1 MLVSGGKIIA
11 IDKVN
16 HDNTLSGDGV
26 FKPLGV
32 NKDLLNR
39 AVYFSDTNPSPYF
52 TWNGNTLSA
61 NSAVKF
67 FNVSYTYNV
76 NPPESA
82 CVDFVYSGTMS
93 VNGVSANHFIEGYK
107 ANETHNLSYNF
118 LNNAPNFQYTFVHNS
133 DDKCSVSKV
142 KVSCIG
148 FIYDDSEPE
157 PTEIVNALAREN
169 NDIIIFNNNDIALRV

>member
-11 IDKVN
+11 IDRVN
-16 HDNTLSGDGV
+16 HDKTLSGDGV

-32 NKDLLNR
+32 NQDLLNR

-76 NPPESA
+76 NPPTTA
-82 CVDFVYSGTMS
+82 CVDFVYSGNMT
-93 VNGVSANHFIEGYK
+93 VNGLTSNHIIEGYK
-107 ANETHNLSYNF
+107 TNETHNLSYNF
-118 LNNAPNFQYTFVHNS
+118 LNDAPAGKYIFTS
-133 DDKCSVSKV
+133 GGECPVSKI
-142 KVSCIG
+142 KVSCVG

-157 PTEIVNALAREN
+157 PTEYVNVLANEN
-169 NDIIIFNNNDIALRV
+169 SDIISFNGIALRV

>member
-118 LNNAPNFQYTFVHNS
+118 LNNAPNFQYTFAPSGECLTN
-133 DDKCSVSKV
+133 KV
-142 KVSCIG
+142 KVSCVG

>member
-76 NPPESA
+76 NPPKNP

-118 LNNAPNFQYTFVHNS
+118 LNNAPNFQYTFAPS
-133 DDKCSVSKV
+133 GECLTSGV
-142 KVSCIG
+142 KVSCVG

>member
-11 IDKVN
+11 IDEVK
-16 HDNTLSGDGV
+16 HDKTLSGDGV
-26 FKPLGV
+26 FEPLGV

-67 FNVSYTYNV
+67 FNISYTYNV
-76 NPPESA
+76 SPPKNP
-82 CVDFVYSGTMS
+82 CVDFVYSGTMT
-93 VNGVSANHFIEGYK
+93 VNGVSSNHIIEGYK
-107 ANETHNLSYNF
+107 SNETHNLSYNF
-118 LNNAPNFQYTFVHNS
+118 LNDAKNFQYTFVPS
-133 DDKCSVSKV
+133 GECLTSKI
-142 KVSCIG
+142 KVSCVG

-157 PTEIVNALAREN
+157 PTEIVNVLSNEN
-169 NDIIIFNNNDIALRV
+169 SDVICFNGVALRI

>member
-1 MLVSGGKIIA
+1 MIISGGKVLA
-11 IDKVN
+11 IDKVK
-16 HDNTLSGDGV
+16 HDDTLSGDGV
-26 FKPLGV
+26 FEPLGL

-52 TWNGNTLSA
+52 TWNDNTLSA

-76 NPPESA
+76 NPPENP

-93 VNGVSANHFIEGYK
+93 VNGVSANHIIEGYK
-107 ANETHNLSYNF
+107 ANETYNLSYNF
-118 LNNAPNFQYTFVHNS
+118 LNNAPNFLYTFAPSGECLTN
-133 DDKCSVSKV
+133 KV

-148 FIYDDSEPE
+148 FIDDGSEPE
-157 PTEIVNALAREN
+157 PTEIVNVLSNEN
-169 NDIIIFNNNDIALRV
+169 SDVISFNGIALRV

>member
-11 IDKVN
+11 IDRVN
-16 HDNTLSGDGV
+16 HDGTLSGDGV

-52 TWNGNTLSA
+52 TWNDTTNTLSA
-61 NSAVKF
+61 SSAVKF

-76 NPPESA
+76 NPPQTA
-82 CVDFVYSGTMS
+82 CIDFVYSGTMS
-93 VNGVSANHFIEGYK
+93 VNGLTSNHIIEGYK
-107 ANETHNLSYNF
+107 TNETHNLSYNF
-118 LNNAPNFQYTFVHNS
+118 LNDAPNRQYTFTS
-133 DDKCSVSKV
+133 AGDCSTNKV
-142 KVSCIG
+142 KISCVG

>member
-11 IDKVN
+11 IDRVN
-16 HDNTLSGDGV
+16 HDGTLSGDGV

-52 TWNGNTLSA
+52 TWNDTTNTLSA
-61 NSAVKF
+61 SSAVKF

-76 NPPESA
+76 SPSA
-82 CVDFVYSGTMS
+82 NACIDFVYSGTMS
-93 VNGVSANHFIEGYK
+93 VNGLTSNHIIEGYK
-107 ANETHNLSYNF
+107 TNETHNLSYNF
-118 LNNAPNFQYTFVHNS
+118 LNDAPNRQYTFTPAG
-133 DDKCSVSKV
+133 DCSKNKV
-142 KVSCIG
+142 KISCVG

-157 PTEIVNALAREN
+157 PTEYVNVLANEN
-169 NDIIIFNNNDIALRV
+169 SDIISFNGIALRV

>member
-39 AVYFSDTNPSPYF
+39 AVYFSDENPSPYF

-76 NPPESA
+76 NPPKN

-118 LNNAPNFQYTFVHNS
+118 LNNAQNFQYTFAPS
-133 DDKCSVSKV
+133 GECLTSGV
-142 KVSCIG
+142 KVSCVG

>member
-11 IDKVN
+11 IDRVN
-16 HDNTLSGDGV
+16 HDGTLSGDGV

-52 TWNGNTLSA
+52 TWNDTTNTLSA
-61 NSAVKF
+61 SSAVKF

-76 NPPESA
+76 NPPTTA

-93 VNGVSANHFIEGYK
+93 VNGLTSNHIIEGYK
-107 ANETHNLSYNF
+107 TNETHNLSYNF
-118 LNNAPNFQYTFVHNS
+118 LNDAPNRQYTFTPAG
-133 DDKCSVSKV
+133 DCSTNKV
-142 KVSCIG
+142 KISCVG

-157 PTEIVNALAREN
+157 PTEYVNVLANEN
-169 NDIIIFNNNDIALRV
+169 SDIISFNGIALRV

>member
-11 IDKVN
+11 IDRVN
-16 HDNTLSGDGV
+16 HDGTLSGDGV

-52 TWNGNTLSA
+52 TWNDTTNTLSA
-61 NSAVKF
+61 SSAVKF

-76 NPPESA
+76 NPPQTA
-82 CVDFVYSGTMS
+82 CIDFVYSGTMS
-93 VNGVSANHFIEGYK
+93 VNGLTSNHIIEGYK
-107 ANETHNLSYNF
+107 TNETHNLSYNF
-118 LNNAPNFQYTFVHNS
+118 LNDAPNRQYTFTPAG
-133 DDKCSVSKV
+133 DCSTNKV
-142 KVSCIG
+142 KISCVG

-157 PTEIVNALAREN
+157 PTEYVNVLANEN
-169 NDIIIFNNNDIALRV
+169 SDIISFSGIALRV

>member
-11 IDKVN
+11 IDRVN
-16 HDNTLSGDGV
+16 HDGTLSGDGV

-61 NSAVKF
+61 SSAVKF

-76 NPPESA
+76 NPPTTA
-82 CVDFVYSGTMS
+82 CVDFVYSGTMT
-93 VNGVSANHFIEGYK
+93 VNGLTSNHIIEGYK
-107 ANETHNLSYNF
+107 TNETHNLSYNF
-118 LNNAPNFQYTFVHNS
+118 LNDAPNRQYTFTPAG
-133 DDKCSVSKV
+133 DCSTNKV
-142 KVSCIG
+142 KISCVG

-157 PTEIVNALAREN
+157 PTEYVNVLANEN
-169 NDIIIFNNNDIALRV
+169 SDIISFNGIALRV

>member
-11 IDKVN
+11 IDQVN
-16 HDNTLSGDGV
+16 HDKTLSGDGV

-52 TWNGNTLSA
+52 NWNGNTLSA

-107 ANETHNLSYNF
+107 ANETHNLCYNF
-118 LNNAPNFQYTFVHNS
+118 MNDAPNFQYTFVHNS
-133 DDKCSVSKV
+133 DDNCSASKV
-142 KVSCIG
+142 KVSCVG

>member
-11 IDKVN
+11 IDRVN
-16 HDNTLSGDGV
+16 HDGTLSGDGV

-61 NSAVKF
+61 SSAVKF

-76 NPPESA
+76 NPPTTA

-93 VNGVSANHFIEGYK
+93 VNGLTSNHIIEGYK
-107 ANETHNLSYNF
+107 TNETHNLSYNF
-118 LNNAPNFQYTFVHNS
+118 LNDAPNRQYTFTPAGDCLTN
-133 DDKCSVSKV
+133 KV
-142 KVSCIG
+142 KVSCVG

-157 PTEIVNALAREN
+157 PTEYVNVLANEN
-169 NDIIIFNNNDIALRV
+169 SDIISFNGIALRV

>member
-11 IDKVN
+11 IDRVN
-16 HDNTLSGDGV
+16 HDGTLSGDGV

-76 NPPESA
+76 NPPQSA
-82 CVDFVYSGTMS
+82 SIDFVYSGTMS
-93 VNGVSANHFIEGYK
+93 VNGLTSNHIIEGYK
-107 ANETHNLSYNF
+107 TNETHNLSYNF
-118 LNNAPNFQYTFVHNS
+118 LNDAPNRQYTFTPAG
-133 DDKCSVSKV
+133 DCSTNKV
-142 KVSCIG
+142 KISCVG

-157 PTEIVNALAREN
+157 PTEYVNVLANEN
-169 NDIIIFNNNDIALRV
+169 SDIISFSGIALRV

>member
-1 MLVSGGKIIA
+1 MLISGGKILA

-26 FKPLGV
+26 FEPLGV

-52 TWNGNTLSA
+52 TWNDYTNTLSA

-76 NPPESA
+76 NPSRNP
-82 CVDFVYSGTMS
+82 CVDFVYSGTMA

-118 LNNAPNFQYTFVHNS
+118 LNDAPNFKYTFVPYG
-133 DDKCSVSKV
+133 DCLTKKV
-142 KVSCIG
+142 KVSCVG
-148 FIYDDSEPE
+148 FIYDESEPE
-157 PTEIVNALAREN
+157 PT
-169 NDIIIFNNNDIALRV
+169 DIINVLANENSEIIDFNGIVLRV

>member
-1 MLVSGGKIIA
+1 MLISGGKVLA

-16 HDNTLSGDGV
+16 HDKTLSGDGV
-26 FKPLGV
+26 FEPLGV
-32 NKDLLNR
+32 NQDLLNR

-52 TWNGNTLSA
+52 TWNDNTNTLSA

-76 NPPESA
+76 SPSAENP
-82 CVDFVYSGTMS
+82 CVDFVYSGTIS
-93 VNGVSANHFIEGYK
+93 VNGISANHFIEGYK

-118 LNNAPNFQYTFVHNS
+118 LNTPNFQYTFAS
-133 DDKCSVSKV
+133 GGDCSISKV
-142 KVSCIG
+142 KVSCVG

-157 PTEIVNALAREN
+157 PTDIVNVLANEN
-169 NDIIIFNNNDIALRV
+169 SDIISFNGVALRV

>member
-11 IDKVN
+11 IDEVK

-39 AVYFSDTNPSPYF
+39 AVYFSGTNPSPYF
-52 TWNGNTLSA
+52 TWDEDGNTLSA

-76 NPPESA
+76 NPPETA
-82 CVDFVYSGTMS
+82 CVDFVYSGTMA
-93 VNGVSANHFIEGYK
+93 VNGVSTNHIIEGYK
-107 ANETHNLSYNF
+107 TNETYNLSYNF
-118 LNNAPNFQYTFVHNS
+118 LNNAPNFLYTFAS
-133 DDKCSVSKV
+133 SGECSASKV

>member
-11 IDKVN
+11 IDEVK

-26 FKPLGV
+26 FEPLGV

-52 TWNGNTLSA
+52 SWNGNTLSA

-76 NPPESA
+76 NPPQNP

-93 VNGVSANHFIEGYK
+93 VNGVSANHIIEGYK
-107 ANETHNLSYNF
+107 KNETHNLCYNF
-118 LNNAPNFQYTFVHNS
+118 MNDAPGNQYKFIPTGE
-133 DDKCSVSKV
+133 CLISKV
-142 KVSCIG
+142 KVSCVG

-157 PTEIVNALAREN
+157 PTEYVNVLSNEN
-169 NDIIIFNNNDIALRV
+169 SDIISFNGIALRV

>member
-11 IDKVN
+11 IDRVN
-16 HDNTLSGDGV
+16 HDETLSGDGV

-52 TWNGNTLSA
+52 TWNDTTNTLSA
-61 NSAVKF
+61 SSAVKF

-76 NPPESA
+76 NPPQSA
-82 CVDFVYSGTMS
+82 CIDFVYSGTMS
-93 VNGVSANHFIEGYK
+93 VNGLTSNHIIEGYK
-107 ANETHNLSYNF
+107 TNETHNLSYNF
-118 LNNAPNFQYTFVHNS
+118 LNDAPNRQYTFTPAG
-133 DDKCSVSKV
+133 DCSTNKV
-142 KVSCIG
+142 KISCVG

-157 PTEIVNALAREN
+157 PTEYVNVLANEN
-169 NDIIIFNNNDIALRV
+169 SDIISFNGVALRV

>member
-26 FKPLGV
+26 FKPIGV

-76 NPPESA
+76 NPKIP

-118 LNNAPNFQYTFVHNS
+118 LNNASNFQYTFAPS
-133 DDKCSVSKV
+133 GECLTSVV
-142 KVSCIG
+142 KVSCVG

>member
-52 TWNGNTLSA
+52 TWDKDSNTLSA

-76 NPPESA
+76 NPPKNP

-93 VNGVSANHFIEGYK
+93 VNGVFANHFIEGYK
-107 ANETHNLSYNF
+107 TNETHNLSYNF
-118 LNNAPNFQYTFVHNS
+118 LNNAPNFQYTFAPS
-133 DDKCSVSKV
+133 GECLTSGV
-142 KVSCIG
+142 KVSCVG

-157 PTEIVNALAREN
+157 PTEYVNVLANEN
-169 NDIIIFNNNDIALRV
+169 SDIISFNGIALRV

>member
-52 TWNGNTLSA
+52 TWDKDGNTLSA

-76 NPPESA
+76 NPSKSSCA
-82 CVDFVYSGTMS
+82 DFVYSGTMS

-107 ANETHNLSYNF
+107 TNETHNLSYNF
-118 LNNAPNFQYTFVHNS
+118 LNNAQNFQYTFVPS
-133 DDKCSVSKV
+133 GECSTSVV

-148 FIYDDSEPE
+148 FIYDDSEHE
-157 PTEIVNALAREN
+157 PTEFINVLSNEN
-169 NDIIIFNNNDIALRV
+169 SDIISFNNVALRV

>member
-1 MLVSGGKIIA
+1 MIISGGKVLA
-11 IDKVN
+11 IDKVK
-16 HDNTLSGDGV
+16 HDDTLSGDGV
-26 FKPLGV
+26 FEPLGL

-76 NPPESA
+76 NPPENP

-93 VNGVSANHFIEGYK
+93 VNGVSANHSIEGYK
-107 ANETHNLSYNF
+107 ANETYNLSYNF
-118 LNNAPNFQYTFVHNS
+118 LNNSPNFLYTFAPSGECLTN
-133 DDKCSVSKV
+133 KV

-148 FIYDDSEPE
+148 FIDDESEPE
-157 PTEIVNALAREN
+157 PTEIVNVLSNEN
-169 NDIIIFNNNDIALRV
+169 SDVISFNGIALRV

>member
-1 MLVSGGKIIA
+1 MLVSGGKLIA

-16 HDNTLSGDGV
+16 HDKTLSGDGV

-76 NPPESA
+76 NPPKSS

-93 VNGVSANHFIEGYK
+93 VNGVFANYFIEGYK
-107 ANETHNLSYNF
+107 TNETHNLCYNF
-118 LNNAPNFQYTFVHNS
+118 MNDAPNFQYTFVHNS
-133 DDKCSVSKV
+133 DDKCSASKV
-142 KVSCIG
+142 KVSCVG

-157 PTEIVNALAREN
+157 PTEFINVLSNEN
-169 NDIIIFNNNDIALRV
+169 SDIISFNNVALRV